1 MNQPNLQLNRSI
13 ARSRIVAI
21 LALAPICALALAA
34 LAAPSNAETESLTG
48 SWSGG
53 GWVSFAS
60 GAKERARCQ
69 ARYSKA
75 GGNSYTLTA
84 SCATSSAKASQ
95 TATVSKVS
103 NNRYHGSF
111 HNTEYN
117 VSGSISVVVHGKSQ
131 SVSLAGDGASASL
144 QLSRR

>member
-1 MNQPNLQLNRSI
+1 MNKRNLQQNRSNM
-13 ARSRIVAI
+13 RKPI
-21 LALAPICALALAA
+21 LAACVLVPLMALVVSGL
-34 LAAPSNAETESLTG
+34 PGSSNAETESLTG

-53 GWVSFAS
+53 GWVAFAS

-69 ARYSKA
+69 ARYSRA
-75 GGNSYTLTA
+75 SGNSYTLTA

-95 TATVSKVS
+95 TATVSRVS
-103 NNRYHGSF
+103 DNRYHGSF

-131 SVSLAGDGASASL
+131 SVNLAGDGASASL